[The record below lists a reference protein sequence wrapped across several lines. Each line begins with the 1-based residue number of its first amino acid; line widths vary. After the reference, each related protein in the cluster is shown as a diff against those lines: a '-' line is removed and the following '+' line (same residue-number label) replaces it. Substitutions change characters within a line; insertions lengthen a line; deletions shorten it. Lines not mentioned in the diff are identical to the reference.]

1 MTLLKYFI
9 YEFAIDILYSRIQKN
24 LCRIKFNSVNLSNLT
39 IKQTFTDM
47 GEPAV
52 TYSVYCNGAEHTFT
66 LSTTMITHM
75 KLKHGVDMDIEILSM
90 IEHEIQY
97 NMNNK

>member
-1 MTLLKYFI
+1 MTLIKYLI
-9 YEFAIDILYSRIQKN
+9 YEFAIDILYSRIQRN
-24 LCRIKFNSVNLSNLT
+24 LCRLKFNSVNLSNLR

-52 TYSVYCNGAEHTFT
+52 RYSVYCNGAEHTFT
-66 LSTTMITHM
+66 LSTEMITHM
-75 KLKHGVDMDIEILSM
+75 KSRHGLDMDIEILSM
-90 IEHEIQY
+90 IEHEIQH